1 MEFRGLVM
9 RTIEIPESLFDALAQ
24 HAEARGVT
32 TQELLEVW
40 LAEDSWA
47 EHATRAFD
55 QYVPGTGQIYLSDD
69 EFLASLHDVP
79 SESEESDANVRA
91 DS

>member
-1 MEFRGLVM
+1 M
-9 RTIEIPESLFDALAQ
+9 RTIEVPESLFDAIAQ
-24 HAEARGVT
+24 HAAARGVT

-47 EHATRAFD
+47 EHAARAFD
-55 QYVPGTGQIYLSDD
+55 QYAPGTGEIFLSDE

-79 SESEESDANVRA
+79 VESEENDANVRT
-91 DS
+91 DP